1 MINRRAP
8 EPRVRSEEPRADVR
22 YDRNFTPTGTA
33 DMKRSNRV
41 YVIALALA
49 LMAFTGGILA
59 GMKLAE
65 IRNLESS
72 IVKYPD
78 GARGPAASAPAASA
92 PSNPSGGN
100 SETVSL
106 ANTAPSANM
115 LGKYLI
121 KIGTFS
127 PEESETLVLR
137 LNSIRELDPVRPL
150 NCKHVKQTVGG
161 RKLAFS
167 IPLKEGEVERKNG
180 FVGCFDD
187 QAQAGSVVNIVTSSG
202 LPGTSNAK
210 LYEIE

>member
-167 IPLKEGEVERKNG
+167 IPLKEGEVERKNV